1 MSAEPRIPL
10 TRPALGDAEVAAAR
24 RVLLSGWISQG
35 PEVRAFERE
44 FAAFVGA
51 PHAVAVSSGTAA
63 LELVLHALDV
73 SGGEV
78 VTVSHSFI
86 ATANAVRRT
95 GALPVFVDIAPGGF
109 NIDPDRVA
117 AAIGPRT
124 RAILA
129 VHQVGMP
136 CDLAA
141 LRSIAD
147 RQRITLIE
155 DAACA
160 TGSEIR
166 WHDDWQKIGR
176 PHGYAAC
183 FSFHP
188 RKVLTTGEGG
198 MITTADSDLAARLRR
213 LRVHGIDIDAD
224 IRHRS
229 GVMIERYA
237 EPGFNYRMTDIQAAI
252 GRVQLANL
260 PGTIAR
266 RRELARRYAERLAGI
281 PGLRIPG
288 EPDWARSNWQS
299 YCVGL
304 PPACDQIAVM
314 QELAAAGIASRRGI
328 LCAHREAAYP
338 PGTWS
343 CTPDTG
349 RCDCPGGPCAML
361 IESERAQERTILI
374 PLFGA
379 MTESDLDQVADA
391 IAEACREHRPR
402 APAEKVAPCP

>member
-1 MSAEPRIPL
+1 
-10 TRPALGDAEVAAAR
+10 
-24 RVLLSGWISQG
+24 
-35 PEVRAFERE
+35 
-44 FAAFVGA
+44 
-51 PHAVAVSSGTAA
+51 
-63 LELVLHALDV
+63 
-73 SGGEV
+73 
-78 VTVSHSFI
+78 
-86 ATANAVRRT
+86 
-95 GALPVFVDIAPGGF
+95 
-109 NIDPDRVA
+109 
-117 AAIGPRT
+117 
-124 RAILA
+124 
-129 VHQVGMP
+129 
-136 CDLAA
+136 
-141 LRSIAD
+141 
-147 RQRITLIE
+147 
-155 DAACA
+155 
-160 TGSEIR
+160 
-166 WHDDWQKIGR
+166 
-176 PHGYAAC
+176 
-183 FSFHP
+183 
-188 RKVLTTGEGG
+188 

-361 IESERAQERTILI
+361 IESERARSG
-374 PLFGA
+374 P
-379 MTESDLDQVADA
+379 S
-391 IAEACREHRPR
+391 
-402 APAEKVAPCP
+402 